1 MISLI
6 EQIRTGSIWNFP
18 GGVHPAENKKQ
29 SNTTD
34 IVHARLPEEIVLP
47 VKQHIGKPGNLLVAV
62 GDAVLKGQQLTALET
77 GFTLPVHAPT
87 SGVITA
93 IEPRTTAHPSGLSD
107 VCVVIKP
114 DGLDS
119 WVTKHPVEDFS
130 TKTSDELLDVIRQAG
145 ISGMGGA
152 GFPTAKKLQSGLGR
166 TDILIVNA
174 AECEPYITSDDKL
187 LQEHAEEVLKGIE
200 VVEHILQPKLTVI
213 GIEDNKPDAI
223 KALEIAAKDKD
234 IVIRV
239 IPTKYP
245 SGGEKQLIKI
255 LTNKEV
261 PAGGI
266 PADIGV
272 LVQNVGSLY
281 SIKRAVIDGEP
292 VVNRVVTLTGKTFK
306 QPRNVWALLGTPVHE
321 LLEEFGYKADK
332 KLPRLILGGPMMG
345 FTLPHANVPITKTS
359 NCILAPTRR
368 EISPSTY
375 EMECIRCSACAE
387 ACPASLLPQQLQ
399 WHAKANELDK
409 CEELNIKD
417 CIECGACAFVCP
429 SEIPLVQYYR
439 QAKAEIKTRKDEATA
454 AERAKIRFEE
464 KNARMERDKAE
475 RENRFKKAADNRRKD
490 MKSADG
496 DDAIAAAIARVKA
509 QKTAAD
515 QTPNAEPAVK
525 PAVAAAIAK
534 AKAKQAAAQKANDAG
549 PDNSEMSKLREE
561 RKRQARERKAQQAAT
576 DNPAENSGDTKKDAV
591 AAAIARAK
599 AKKAQQA
606 ESASEASAESSGDA
620 KKDAV
625 AAAIARAK
633 AKKAQQAESTSDAPT
648 ESTGDAKKDAV
659 AAAIARAKAKKAQQ
673 AESATQTE
681 SEAPAESTGDAK
693 KDAVAAA
700 IARAKA
706 KKAQQAE
713 SAAQT
718 ESEAPVK
725 SSGDAKKDAVAAAIA
740 RAKAKKAQQAESATQ
755 TASEAPAKSSGDA
768 KKDAVAA
775 AIARAKA
782 KKAQQAE
789 SATQTESEAPAEST
803 GDAKKDAVA
812 AAIARAKA
820 KKAQQ
825 AESATQTESEAP
837 AESTGDAKKDAVAA
851 AIARAKA
858 KKAQQAESATLTESE
873 APVKSS
879 GDAKKDAVAAAIARA
894 KAKKAQQA
902 KQDQTAETPEPV
914 IEVEAEIQ
922 SEPVDPKKAA
932 VAAAIARAKAKKAQQ
947 AKQVEAEATAPE
959 AVVEI
964 EVEAEIRSEPV
975 DPKKAAVAAAI
986 ARAKARKAQQE
997 QDKKNNEEKE

>member
-29 SNTTD
+29 SNATD

-47 VKQHIGKPGNLLVAV
+47 VKQHIGKPGNLLVAA
-62 GDAVLKGQQLTALET
+62 GDTVLKGQQLTALDT

-93 IEPRTTAHPSGLSD
+93 IEPRTTAHPSGLSEM
-107 VCVVIKP
+107 CVVIKP
-114 DGLDS
+114 DGLDT
-119 WVTKHPVEDFS
+119 WIEKNPVEDFS

-187 LQEHAEEVLKGIE
+187 LQEHADEVLKGIE

-306 QPRNVWALLGTPVHE
+306 QPRNVWSLLGTPVHE

-509 QKTAAD
+509 QKAAAD
-515 QTPNAEPAVK
+515 QAPNAEPAVK

-534 AKAKQAAAQKANDAG
+534 AKAKQAAAQKADGAE

-561 RKRQARERKAQQAAT
+561 RKRQARERKAQQAAADT
-576 DNPAENSGDTKKDAV
+576 PEENSGDGKKDAV

-606 ESASEASAESSGDA
+606 ESASEAPAEKSGDA

-633 AKKAQQAESTSDAPT
+633 AKKAQQA
-648 ESTGDAKKDAV
+648 G
-659 AAAIARAKAKKAQQ
+659 
-673 AESATQTE
+673 SA
-681 SEAPAESTGDAK
+681 SEAPVESTGDAK

-718 ESEAPVK
+718 ESGAPTE

-740 RAKAKKAQQAESATQ
+740 RAKAKKAQQAESA
-755 TASEAPAKSSGDA
+755 SEAP
-768 KKDAVAA
+768 V
-775 AIARAKA
+775 
-782 KKAQQAE
+782 
-789 SATQTESEAPAEST
+789 EST

-825 AESATQTESEAP
+825 AESASDAP
-837 AESTGDAKKDAVAA
+837 TESTGDAKKDAVAA

-858 KKAQQAESATLTESE
+858 KKAQQA
-873 APVKSS
+873 
-879 GDAKKDAVAAAIARA
+879 
-894 KAKKAQQA
+894 
-902 KQDQTAETPEPV
+902 KQAETPESV
-914 IEVEAEIQ
+914 IEVEAETQ
-922 SEPVDPKKAA
+922 QESVDPKKAA
-932 VAAAIARAKAKKAQQ
+932 VAAAIARAKAKKA
-947 AKQVEAEATAPE
+947 KQDEAAETPE
-959 AVVEI
+959 PVI
-964 EVEAEIRSEPV
+964 EVEAKTQSEPV

-997 QDKKNNEEKE
+997 LDKKNNEEKE

>member
-187 LQEHAEEVLKGIE
+187 LQEHADEVLKGIE

-439 QAKAEIKTRKDEATA
+439 QAKAEIQTRKDEATA

-576 DNPAENSGDTKKDAV
+576 DNPTENSGDTKKDAV

-633 AKKAQQAESTSDAPT
+633 AKKAQQAESATQT
-648 ESTGDAKKDAV
+648 ESEAPAESSGDAKKDAV

-718 ESEAPVK
+718 ESEASAE

-740 RAKAKKAQQAESATQ
+740 RAKAKKAQQAESATL
-755 TASEAPAKSSGDA
+755 
-768 KKDAVAA
+768 
-775 AIARAKA
+775 
-782 KKAQQAE
+782 
-789 SATQTESEAPAEST
+789 TESEAPAEST

-825 AESATQTESEAP
+825 AESATQ
-837 AESTGDAKKDAVAA
+837 
-851 AIARAKA
+851 
-858 KKAQQAESATLTESE
+858 TESE

-964 EVEAEIRSEPV
+964 EVEAQIRSEPV

>member
-114 DGLDS
+114 DGLDT
-119 WVTKHPVEDFS
+119 WIEKNPVADFS

-187 LQEHAEEVLKGIE
+187 LQEHADEVLKGIE

-292 VVNRVVTLTGKTFK
+292 VINRVVTLTGKTFK
-306 QPRNVWALLGTPVHE
+306 QPRNVWVLLGTPVHE

-509 QKTAAD
+509 QKSATD
-515 QTPNAEPAVK
+515 QTQNAEPTVK

-534 AKAKQAAAQKANDAG
+534 AKAKQAAAQKANDAE

-561 RKRQARERKAQQAAT
+561 RKRQARERKAQQAAEGT
-576 DNPAENSGDTKKDAV
+576 STESSGDAKKDAVAAAIARAKAKKAQQTESASEAPAESSGDAKKDAVAAAIARAKAKKAQQTESASEAPVEKSGDAKKDAV

-606 ESASEASAESSGDA
+606 ESASEVSTESTDDAKKDAVAAAIARAKAKKAQQAESAPDAPAESTGDAKKDAVADAIARAKAKKAQQAESSTQAESTASAESSGDA

-633 AKKAQQAESTSDAPT
+633 AKKAQQAKQVEA
-648 ESTGDAKKDAV
+648 E
-659 AAAIARAKAKKAQQ
+659 AIA
-673 AESATQTE
+673 
-681 SEAPAESTGDAK
+681 
-693 KDAVAAA
+693 
-700 IARAKA
+700 
-706 KKAQQAE
+706 
-713 SAAQT
+713 
-718 ESEAPVK
+718 
-725 SSGDAKKDAVAAAIA
+725 
-740 RAKAKKAQQAESATQ
+740 
-755 TASEAPAKSSGDA
+755 
-768 KKDAVAA
+768 
-775 AIARAKA
+775 
-782 KKAQQAE
+782 
-789 SATQTESEAPAEST
+789 
-803 GDAKKDAVA
+803 
-812 AAIARAKA
+812 
-820 KKAQQ
+820 
-825 AESATQTESEAP
+825 
-837 AESTGDAKKDAVAA
+837 
-851 AIARAKA
+851 
-858 KKAQQAESATLTESE
+858 
-873 APVKSS
+873 
-879 GDAKKDAVAAAIARA
+879 
-894 KAKKAQQA
+894 
-902 KQDQTAETPEPV
+902 PE

-932 VAAAIARAKAKKAQQ
+932 VAAAIARAKARKAQQ
-947 AKQVEAEATAPE
+947 AKQDESAETPE
-959 AVVEI
+959 PVVELKAETQQESVDPKKAAI
-964 EVEAEIRSEPV
+964 AAAIARAKARKAQQAKHEESAETPESVVEPVVELKAETQQEPV

>member
-93 IEPRTTAHPSGLSD
+93 IEPRTTAHPSGLSEM
-107 VCVVIKP
+107 CVVIKP
-114 DGLDS
+114 DGLDA
-119 WVTKHPVEDFS
+119 WVAKHLVDDFS

-223 KALEIAAKDKD
+223 KALEIAARDKD

-509 QKTAAD
+509 QKSATD
-515 QTPNAEPAVK
+515 QTQNAEPTVK

-534 AKAKQAAAQKANDAG
+534 AKAKQAAAQKANDAE

-576 DNPAENSGDTKKDAV
+576 DNPT
-591 AAAIARAK
+591 
-599 AKKAQQA
+599 
-606 ESASEASAESSGDA
+606 ESSGDA

-633 AKKAQQAESTSDAPT
+633 AKKAQQTESASEAPVEKSGDAKKGAVAAAIARAKAKKAQQAESASEVST
-648 ESTGDAKKDAV
+648 ESTDDAKKDAV

-673 AESATQTE
+673 AESAPD
-681 SEAPAESTGDAK
+681 APAESTGDAK

-713 SAAQT
+713 SST
-718 ESEAPVK
+718 
-725 SSGDAKKDAVAAAIA
+725 
-740 RAKAKKAQQAESATQ
+740 QAES
-755 TASEAPAKSSGDA
+755 TAS
-768 KKDAVAA
+768 
-775 AIARAKA
+775 
-782 KKAQQAE
+782 AE
-789 SATQTESEAPAEST
+789 
-803 GDAKKDAVA
+803 
-812 AAIARAKA
+812 
-820 KKAQQ
+820 
-825 AESATQTESEAP
+825 
-837 AESTGDAKKDAVAA
+837 
-851 AIARAKA
+851 
-858 KKAQQAESATLTESE
+858 
-873 APVKSS
+873 SS

-902 KQDQTAETPEPV
+902 KQVEAEAIAPE

-932 VAAAIARAKAKKAQQ
+932 VAAAIARAKARKAQQ
-947 AKQVEAEATAPE
+947 AKQDESAETPESLVEP
-959 AVVEI
+959 VVELK
-964 EVEAEIRSEPV
+964 AETQQEPV

>member
-6 EQIRTGSIWNFP
+6 EQIRAGSIWNFP

-47 VKQHIGKPGNLLVAV
+47 VKQHIGKPGNLLVAA
-62 GDAVLKGQQLTALET
+62 GDTVLKGQQLTALDT

-93 IEPRTTAHPSGLSD
+93 IEPRTTAHPSGLSEI
-107 VCVVIKP
+107 CVVIKP
-114 DGLDS
+114 DGLDT
-119 WVTKHPVEDFS
+119 WIEKNPVEDFS

-187 LQEHAEEVLKGIE
+187 LQEHADEVLNGIE

-261 PAGGI
+261 PVGGI

-439 QAKAEIKTRKDEATA
+439 QAKAEIKTRKDEAAA

-490 MKSADG
+490 MKTSGG

-509 QKTAAD
+509 QKAAAD
-515 QTPNAEPAVK
+515 QAPNEEPAVK

-534 AKAKQAAAQKANDAG
+534 AKAKQAAAQKAEGAE

-561 RKRQARERKAQQAAT
+561 RKRQARERKAQQAAADT
-576 DNPAENSGDTKKDAV
+576 PAESSGDTKKDAV

-606 ESASEASAESSGDA
+606 ESASDAPVESSGDA

-633 AKKAQQAESTSDAPT
+633 AKKAQQAESAAEAPA
-648 ESTGDAKKDAV
+648 EKSGDAKKDAVTAAIARAKAKKAQQAKQAETSEPVVEVETETQSEQVDPKKAAV

-673 AESATQTE
+673 ATQETT
-681 SEAPAESTGDAK
+681 EAPEP
-693 KDAVAAA
+693 AV
-700 IARAKA
+700 
-706 KKAQQAE
+706 E
-713 SAAQT
+713 T
-718 ESEAPVK
+718 EA
-725 SSGDAKKDAVAAAIA
+725 G
-740 RAKAKKAQQAESATQ
+740 
-755 TASEAPAKSSGDA
+755 
-768 KKDAVAA
+768 
-775 AIARAKA
+775 
-782 KKAQQAE
+782 
-789 SATQTESEAPAEST
+789 
-803 GDAKKDAVA
+803 
-812 AAIARAKA
+812 
-820 KKAQQ
+820 
-825 AESATQTESEAP
+825 
-837 AESTGDAKKDAVAA
+837 
-851 AIARAKA
+851 
-858 KKAQQAESATLTESE
+858 
-873 APVKSS
+873 SS

-902 KQDQTAETPEPV
+902 KQAET
-914 IEVEAEIQ
+914 
-922 SEPVDPKKAA
+922 SEPV
-932 VAAAIARAKAKKAQQ
+932 V
-947 AKQVEAEATAPE
+947 
-959 AVVEI
+959 
-964 EVEAEIRSEPV
+964 EVETDTQSEQV

-986 ARAKARKAQQE
+986 ARAKARKTQQE

>member
-114 DGLDS
+114 DGLDA
-119 WVTKHPVEDFS
+119 WVAKHPVEDFS

-509 QKTAAD
+509 QKAAAD
-515 QTPNAEPAVK
+515 QTANAEPALK

-633 AKKAQQAESTSDAPT
+633 AKKAQQAES
-648 ESTGDAKKDAV
+648 
-659 AAAIARAKAKKAQQ
+659 
-673 AESATQTE
+673 
-681 SEAPAESTGDAK
+681 
-693 KDAVAAA
+693 
-700 IARAKA
+700 
-706 KKAQQAE
+706 
-713 SAAQT
+713 AAQT

-740 RAKAKKAQQAESATQ
+740 RAKAKKAQQAESAAQ
-755 TASEAPAKSSGDA
+755 TESEAPAKSSGDAKKDAVAAAIARAKAKKAQQAESAAQTESEAPAKSSGDA

-789 SATQTESEAPAEST
+789 SATQ
-803 GDAKKDAVA
+803 
-812 AAIARAKA
+812 
-820 KKAQQ
+820 
-825 AESATQTESEAP
+825 
-837 AESTGDAKKDAVAA
+837 
-851 AIARAKA
+851 
-858 KKAQQAESATLTESE
+858 TESE

-964 EVEAEIRSEPV
+964 EVEAEIQSEPV

>member
-62 GDAVLKGQQLTALET
+62 GDIVLKGQQLTALET

-114 DGLDS
+114 DGLDT
-119 WVTKHPVEDFS
+119 WIEKKPVEDFS

-576 DNPAENSGDTKKDAV
+576 DNPAENS
-591 AAAIARAK
+591 
-599 AKKAQQA
+599 
-606 ESASEASAESSGDA
+606 S
-620 KKDAV
+620 
-625 AAAIARAK
+625 
-633 AKKAQQAESTSDAPT
+633 
-648 ESTGDAKKDAV
+648 DAKKDAV

-681 SEAPAESTGDAK
+681 SEAPVEK
-693 KDAVAAA
+693 
-700 IARAKA
+700 
-706 KKAQQAE
+706 
-713 SAAQT
+713 
-718 ESEAPVK
+718 
-725 SSGDAKKDAVAAAIA
+725 SGDAKKDAVAAAIA
-740 RAKAKKAQQAESATQ
+740 RAKAKKAQQTESA
-755 TASEAPAKSSGDA
+755 SEVPVEKSGDS

-837 AESTGDAKKDAVAA
+837 VKSSGDAKKDAVAA

-873 APVKSS
+873 APVESS

-894 KAKKAQQA
+894 KARKAQQA
-902 KQDQTAETPEPV
+902 KQVEAKATDPEPV
-914 IEVEAEIQ
+914 VETEVEAEIQ

-986 ARAKARKAQQE
+986 ARAKAKKTQQAKQSETEETLKPVTDIKTETQQEPVDPKKAAVAAAIARAKARKAQQE

>member
-47 VKQHIGKPGNLLVAV
+47 VKQHIGKPGNLLVAA
-62 GDAVLKGQQLTALET
+62 GDTVLKGQQLTALDT

-93 IEPRTTAHPSGLSD
+93 IEPRTTAHPSGLSEM
-107 VCVVIKP
+107 CVVIKP
-114 DGLDS
+114 DGLDT
-119 WVTKHPVEDFS
+119 WIEKHPVEDFS

-187 LQEHAEEVLKGIE
+187 LQEHADEVLKGIE

-439 QAKAEIKTRKDEATA
+439 QAKAEIKTRKDEAAA

-509 QKTAAD
+509 QKAAAD
-515 QTPNAEPAVK
+515 QALVAEPAVK

-534 AKAKQAAAQKANDAG
+534 AKAKQAAAQKADSAE

-576 DNPAENSGDTKKDAV
+576 DAPAESSGDGKKDAV

-599 AKKAQQA
+599 AKKAQQV
-606 ESASEASAESSGDA
+606 ESASD
-620 KKDAV
+620 
-625 AAAIARAK
+625 
-633 AKKAQQAESTSDAPT
+633 
-648 ESTGDAKKDAV
+648 
-659 AAAIARAKAKKAQQ
+659 
-673 AESATQTE
+673 
-681 SEAPAESTGDAK
+681 APAESTGDAK

-713 SAAQT
+713 SA
-718 ESEAPVK
+718 SDAPAEK
-725 SSGDAKKDAVAAAIA
+725 SGDAKKDAVAAAIA
-740 RAKAKKAQQAESATQ
+740 RAKAKKAQQTES
-755 TASEAPAKSSGDA
+755 ASEAPVEKSGDA

-789 SATQTESEAPAEST
+789 SATQTESEAPAESS
-803 GDAKKDAVA
+803 GDAKKNAVA

-825 AESATQTESEAP
+825 ADSTSETP
-837 AESTGDAKKDAVAA
+837 AE
-851 AIARAKA
+851 
-858 KKAQQAESATLTESE
+858 
-873 APVKSS
+873 SS

-894 KAKKAQQA
+894 KAKKAQLAESSTQTESEASAENPGGAQKDAVAAAIARAKAKKVQQA
-902 KQDQTAETPEPV
+902 KQVEAEAIAPE

-932 VAAAIARAKAKKAQQ
+932 VAAAIARAKARKAQQ
-947 AKQVEAEATAPE
+947 AKQEESAKTPE
-959 AVVEI
+959 SVVEPV
-964 EVEAEIRSEPV
+964 VELKAETQQEPV

>member
-368 EISPSTY
+368 EISPSSY

-561 RKRQARERKAQQAAT
+561 RKRQARERKAQQAAAET
-576 DNPAENSGDTKKDAV
+576 PAESSDDDKKDAV

-606 ESASEASAESSGDA
+606 GSASEAP
-620 KKDAV
+620 
-625 AAAIARAK
+625 
-633 AKKAQQAESTSDAPT
+633 AESTS
-648 ESTGDAKKDAV
+648 DAKKDAV

-706 KKAQQAE
+706 KKTQQAESATQTESEAPAESTGDAKKDAIAAAIARAKAKKAQQAE

-718 ESEAPVK
+718 ESEAPAE

-755 TASEAPAKSSGDA
+755 TASEASVESSGDA

-789 SATQTESEAPAEST
+789 SAAQTESEAPA
-803 GDAKKDAVA
+803 
-812 AAIARAKA
+812 
-820 KKAQQ
+820 
-825 AESATQTESEAP
+825 
-837 AESTGDAKKDAVAA
+837 
-851 AIARAKA
+851 
-858 KKAQQAESATLTESE
+858 
-873 APVKSS
+873 KSS

-894 KAKKAQQA
+894 KARKAQQA
-902 KQDQTAETPEPV
+902 KQVEAKATDPEPV
-914 IEVEAEIQ
+914 VETEVEAEIQ

-932 VAAAIARAKAKKAQQ
+932 VAAAIARAKAKKAQQAKQ

>member
-47 VKQHIGKPGNLLVAV
+47 VKQHIGKPGNLLVAA
-62 GDAVLKGQQLTALET
+62 GDTVLKGQQLTALDT

-93 IEPRTTAHPSGLSD
+93 IEPRTTAHPSGLSEM
-107 VCVVIKP
+107 CVVIKP
-114 DGLDS
+114 DGLDT
-119 WVTKHPVEDFS
+119 WIEKNPVEDFS

-187 LQEHAEEVLKGIE
+187 LQEHADEVLKGIE

-439 QAKAEIKTRKDEATA
+439 QAKAEIKTRKDEAAA

-490 MKSADG
+490 MKTSGG

-509 QKTAAD
+509 QKAAAD
-515 QTPNAEPAVK
+515 QAPNEEPAVK

-534 AKAKQAAAQKANDAG
+534 AKAKQAAAQKAEGAE

-561 RKRQARERKAQQAAT
+561 RKRQARERKAQQAAADT
-576 DNPAENSGDTKKDAV
+576 PAESSGDTKKDAV

-606 ESASEASAESSGDA
+606 ESASDAPVESSGDA

-633 AKKAQQAESTSDAPT
+633 AKKAQQAESAAEAPA
-648 ESTGDAKKDAV
+648 EKSGDAKKDAVTAAIARAKAKKAQQAKQAETSEPVVEVETETQSEQVDPKKAAV

-673 AESATQTE
+673 ATQETT
-681 SEAPAESTGDAK
+681 EAPEP
-693 KDAVAAA
+693 AV
-700 IARAKA
+700 
-706 KKAQQAE
+706 E
-713 SAAQT
+713 T
-718 ESEAPVK
+718 EA
-725 SSGDAKKDAVAAAIA
+725 G
-740 RAKAKKAQQAESATQ
+740 
-755 TASEAPAKSSGDA
+755 
-768 KKDAVAA
+768 
-775 AIARAKA
+775 
-782 KKAQQAE
+782 
-789 SATQTESEAPAEST
+789 
-803 GDAKKDAVA
+803 
-812 AAIARAKA
+812 
-820 KKAQQ
+820 
-825 AESATQTESEAP
+825 
-837 AESTGDAKKDAVAA
+837 
-851 AIARAKA
+851 
-858 KKAQQAESATLTESE
+858 
-873 APVKSS
+873 SS

-902 KQDQTAETPEPV
+902 KQAETSEPV
-914 IEVEAEIQ
+914 VEVETDTQ
-922 SEPVDPKKAA
+922 SEQVDPKKAA

-947 AKQVEAEATAPE
+947 EL
-959 AVVEI
+959 
-964 EVEAEIRSEPV
+964 
-975 DPKKAAVAAAI
+975 
-986 ARAKARKAQQE
+986 
-997 QDKKNNEEKE
+997 DKKNNEEKE

>member
-29 SNTTD
+29 SNATD

-47 VKQHIGKPGNLLVAV
+47 VKQHIGKPGNLLVAI
-62 GDAVLKGQQLTALET
+62 GDTVLKGQQLTALDT

-87 SGVITA
+87 SGVITE
-93 IEPRTTAHPSGLSD
+93 IEPRTTAHPSGLSE

-114 DGLDS
+114 DGLDT
-119 WVTKHPVEDFS
+119 WVEKHPVEDFS
-130 TKTSDELLDVIRQAG
+130 SKTSDELLDVIRQAG

-187 LQEHAEEVLKGIE
+187 LQEHADEVLKGIE

-509 QKTAAD
+509 QKSAAD

-576 DNPAENSGDTKKDAV
+576 DTPAENSGDAKKDAVAAAIARAKAKKAQQAESASDTPAESSGETKKDAVAAAIARAKAKKAQQAESASDTPAESSGDTKKDAV

-606 ESASEASAESSGDA
+606 ESASEAPVESSGDA

-633 AKKAQQAESTSDAPT
+633 AKKAQQAESVAEAPV
-648 ESTGDAKKDAV
+648 ESSGDAKKDAV

-673 AESATQTE
+673 AELA
-681 SEAPAESTGDAK
+681 SEAPIE
-693 KDAVAAA
+693 
-700 IARAKA
+700 
-706 KKAQQAE
+706 
-713 SAAQT
+713 
-718 ESEAPVK
+718 

-740 RAKAKKAQQAESATQ
+740 RAKAKKAQQAES
-755 TASEAPAKSSGDA
+755 
-768 KKDAVAA
+768 VA
-775 AIARAKA
+775 
-782 KKAQQAE
+782 
-789 SATQTESEAPAEST
+789 
-803 GDAKKDAVA
+803 
-812 AAIARAKA
+812 
-820 KKAQQ
+820 
-825 AESATQTESEAP
+825 
-837 AESTGDAKKDAVAA
+837 
-851 AIARAKA
+851 
-858 KKAQQAESATLTESE
+858 E
-873 APVKSS
+873 APVESS

-902 KQDQTAETPEPV
+902 KQAETKET
-914 IEVEAEIQ
+914 A
-922 SEPVDPKKAA
+922 SEPEIEPLVEIKAETQQESVDPKKAA

-947 AKQVEAEATAPE
+947 AKQDDTTETPEPVLEAEDQQEPIDPKKAAVTAAIARAKAKKAQQAKQDESAETPE
-959 AVVEI
+959 SVVE
-964 EVEAEIRSEPV
+964 VKAETRQDPV

>member
-47 VKQHIGKPGNLLVAV
+47 VKQHIGKPGNLLVAA
-62 GDAVLKGQQLTALET
+62 GDTVLKGQQLTALDT

-93 IEPRTTAHPSGLSD
+93 IEPRTTAHPSGLSEI
-107 VCVVIKP
+107 CVVIKP
-114 DGLDS
+114 DGLDT
-119 WVTKHPVEDFS
+119 WIEKNPVEDFS

-187 LQEHAEEVLKGIE
+187 LQEHADEVLNGIE

-439 QAKAEIKTRKDEATA
+439 QAKAEIKTRKDEAAA

-490 MKSADG
+490 MKTSGG

-509 QKTAAD
+509 QKAAAD
-515 QTPNAEPAVK
+515 QAPNEEPAVK

-534 AKAKQAAAQKANDAG
+534 AKAKQDAAQKAEGAE

-561 RKRQARERKAQQAAT
+561 RKRQARERKAQQAAADT
-576 DNPAENSGDTKKDAV
+576 PAESSGDTKKDAV

-606 ESASEASAESSGDA
+606 ESASDAPVESSGDA

-633 AKKAQQAESTSDAPT
+633 AKKAQQAESAAEAPA
-648 ESTGDAKKDAV
+648 EKSGDAKKDAVTAAIARAKAKKAQQAKQAETSEPVVEVETETQSEQVDPKKAAV

-673 AESATQTE
+673 ATQETT
-681 SEAPAESTGDAK
+681 EAPEP
-693 KDAVAAA
+693 AV
-700 IARAKA
+700 
-706 KKAQQAE
+706 E
-713 SAAQT
+713 T
-718 ESEAPVK
+718 EA
-725 SSGDAKKDAVAAAIA
+725 G
-740 RAKAKKAQQAESATQ
+740 
-755 TASEAPAKSSGDA
+755 
-768 KKDAVAA
+768 
-775 AIARAKA
+775 
-782 KKAQQAE
+782 
-789 SATQTESEAPAEST
+789 
-803 GDAKKDAVA
+803 
-812 AAIARAKA
+812 
-820 KKAQQ
+820 
-825 AESATQTESEAP
+825 
-837 AESTGDAKKDAVAA
+837 
-851 AIARAKA
+851 
-858 KKAQQAESATLTESE
+858 
-873 APVKSS
+873 SS

-902 KQDQTAETPEPV
+902 KQAETSEPV
-914 IEVEAEIQ
+914 VEVETDTQ
-922 SEPVDPKKAA
+922 SEQVDPKKAA

-947 AKQVEAEATAPE
+947 AKQDETVETPEPVLEVAAETQSE
-959 AVVEI
+959 A
-964 EVEAEIRSEPV
+964 V

-997 QDKKNNEEKE
+997 LDKKNNEEKE

>member
-1 MISLI
+1 MNSLI
-6 EQIRTGSIWNFP
+6 EQIRTGSVWTFP

-29 SNTTD
+29 SNGLA
-34 IVHARLPEEIVLP
+34 IAHAAIPQEIVLP
-47 VKQHIGKPGNLLVAV
+47 VKQHIGKAGNLLVAI
-62 GDAVLKGQQLTALET
+62 GDDVLKGQQLTALDT

-87 SGVITA
+87 SGTVVA
-93 IEPRTTAHPSGLSD
+93 IEPRTTAHPSGLSELSI
-107 VCVVIKP
+107 VIKP
-114 DGLDS
+114 DGNDQ
-119 WVTKHPVEDFS
+119 WIERQGTKDYTE
-130 TKTSDELLDVIRQAG
+130 KTSDELLDIIRQAG

-166 TDILIVNA
+166 TEILIVNA

-187 LQEHAEEVLKGIE
+187 LQEHADEVLKGIE
-200 VVEHILQPKLTVI
+200 VVEHLLQPKLTVI
-213 GIEDNKPDAI
+213 GIEDNKPEAI
-223 KALEIAAKDKD
+223 KALELAAKEKD

-306 QPRNVWALLGTPVHE
+306 QPRNVWALLGTPVSA
-321 LLEEFGYKADK
+321 LLSEFGYKADK

-345 FTLPHANVPITKTS
+345 FTLPHENVPITKTS

-368 EISPSTY
+368 EISPNSY
-375 EMECIRCSACAE
+375 EMECTRCSQCAE

-439 QAKAEIKTRKDEATA
+439 QAKAEIKTRRDEAAA
-454 AERAKIRFEE
+454 AERAKQRFEE

-475 RENRFKKAADNRRKD
+475 RENRFKKAADNRRKE
-490 MKSADG
+490 MKTSDG

-509 QKTAAD
+509 QKAAAD
-515 QTPNAEPAVK
+515 TTGKEPTVK

-534 AKAKQAAAQKANDAG
+534 AKAKQAAAQQSNSAE

-561 RKRQARERKAQQAAT
+561 RKKLARERKAQQA
-576 DNPAENSGDTKKDAV
+576 NAENQTSGEDKKDAV

-606 ESASEASAESSGDA
+606 ETSSDASSDNKKDAVAAAIARAKAKKAQQSETNSDASSDS

-633 AKKAQQAESTSDAPT
+633 AKKAQQAQPQAEEVDT
-648 ESTGDAKKDAV
+648 ESA
-659 AAAIARAKAKKAQQ
+659 
-673 AESATQTE
+673 
-681 SEAPAESTGDAK
+681 
-693 KDAVAAA
+693 
-700 IARAKA
+700 
-706 KKAQQAE
+706 
-713 SAAQT
+713 
-718 ESEAPVK
+718 
-725 SSGDAKKDAVAAAIA
+725 
-740 RAKAKKAQQAESATQ
+740 
-755 TASEAPAKSSGDA
+755 
-768 KKDAVAA
+768 
-775 AIARAKA
+775 
-782 KKAQQAE
+782 
-789 SATQTESEAPAEST
+789 
-803 GDAKKDAVA
+803 
-812 AAIARAKA
+812 
-820 KKAQQ
+820 
-825 AESATQTESEAP
+825 
-837 AESTGDAKKDAVAA
+837 
-851 AIARAKA
+851 
-858 KKAQQAESATLTESE
+858 
-873 APVKSS
+873 
-879 GDAKKDAVAAAIARA
+879 
-894 KAKKAQQA
+894 
-902 KQDQTAETPEPV
+902 DQT
-914 IEVEAEIQ
+914 
-922 SEPVDPKKAA
+922 VDPKKAA

-947 AKQVEAEATAPE
+947 AQPQDEQVDTESVDEQVDTESVDEA
-959 AVVEI
+959 
-964 EVEAEIRSEPV
+964 V

-986 ARAKARKAQQE
+986 ARAKAKKAQQAQPQAE
-997 QDKKNNEEKE
+997 EVDTKSVDEAVDPKKAAVAAAIARAKAKKAQQAQPQTEEVDTESADEAVDPKKAAVAAAIARAKAKKAQQAQPQVEEVETESADEAVDPKKAAVAAAIARAKAKKAQQAQPQVEEVETESADEAVDPKKAAVAAA

>member
-47 VKQHIGKPGNLLVAV
+47 VKQHIGKPGNLLVAA
-62 GDAVLKGQQLTALET
+62 GDTVLKGQQLTALDT

-93 IEPRTTAHPSGLSD
+93 IEPRTTAHPSGLSEM
-107 VCVVIKP
+107 CVVIKP
-114 DGLDS
+114 DGLDT
-119 WVTKHPVEDFS
+119 WIEKNPVEDFS

-187 LQEHAEEVLKGIE
+187 LQEHADEVLKGIE

-306 QPRNVWALLGTPVHE
+306 QPRNVWARLGTPVHE

-439 QAKAEIKTRKDEATA
+439 QAKAEIKTRKDEAAA

-490 MKSADG
+490 MKTSGG

-509 QKTAAD
+509 QKAAAD
-515 QTPNAEPAVK
+515 QAPNEEPAVK

-534 AKAKQAAAQKANDAG
+534 AKAKQAAAQKAEGAE

-561 RKRQARERKAQQAAT
+561 RKRQARERKAQQASAET
-576 DNPAENSGDTKKDAV
+576 QADNSGEGKKDAVTAAIARTKAKKAQQAESASDAPAESSGDTKKDAV

-606 ESASEASAESSGDA
+606 ESASEAPVESSGDAKKDAVAAAIARAKAKKAQQAQSTSEAPAESSGDA

-633 AKKAQQAESTSDAPT
+633 AKKAQQAE
-648 ESTGDAKKDAV
+648 
-659 AAAIARAKAKKAQQ
+659 AA
-673 AESATQTE
+673 
-681 SEAPAESTGDAK
+681 SEAPAE
-693 KDAVAAA
+693 
-700 IARAKA
+700 
-706 KKAQQAE
+706 
-713 SAAQT
+713 
-718 ESEAPVK
+718 
-725 SSGDAKKDAVAAAIA
+725 
-740 RAKAKKAQQAESATQ
+740 
-755 TASEAPAKSSGDA
+755 
-768 KKDAVAA
+768 
-775 AIARAKA
+775 
-782 KKAQQAE
+782 
-789 SATQTESEAPAEST
+789 
-803 GDAKKDAVA
+803 
-812 AAIARAKA
+812 
-820 KKAQQ
+820 
-825 AESATQTESEAP
+825 
-837 AESTGDAKKDAVAA
+837 
-851 AIARAKA
+851 
-858 KKAQQAESATLTESE
+858 
-873 APVKSS
+873 SS

-902 KQDQTAETPEPV
+902 KQDEAAETPEPV
-914 IEVEAEIQ
+914 IEVEAKTQQE
-922 SEPVDPKKAA
+922 SVDPKKAA